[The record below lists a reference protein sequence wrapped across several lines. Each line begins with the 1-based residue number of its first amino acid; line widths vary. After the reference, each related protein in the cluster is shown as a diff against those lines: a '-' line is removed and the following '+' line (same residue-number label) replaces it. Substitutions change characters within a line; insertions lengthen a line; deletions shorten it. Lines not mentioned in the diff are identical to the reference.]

1 MILSLFFN
9 IFFMETP
16 EKQDQNP
23 EKEKFEQ
30 AFSEELKN

>member
-1 MILSLFFN
+1 MGN
-9 IFFMETP
+9 P